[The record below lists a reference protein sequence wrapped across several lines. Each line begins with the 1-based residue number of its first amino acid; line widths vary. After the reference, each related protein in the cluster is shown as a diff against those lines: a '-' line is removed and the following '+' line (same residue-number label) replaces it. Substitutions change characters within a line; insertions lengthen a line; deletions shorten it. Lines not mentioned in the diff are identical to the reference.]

1 MRGSAPASRRASRL
15 GSECESEV
23 IARAACATTV
33 GSPLVRVRVGVGVRI
48 RANPYPDPDPDP
60 DPDPNPKRNPNP
72 NPHPNP
78 NLPSMAARGWMVMRS
93 MSE

>member
-33 GSPLVRVRVGVGVRI
+33 GSPLVRNRVRVRVRV
-48 RANPYPDPDPDP
+48 RVSP
-60 DPDPNPKRNPNP
+60 
-72 NPHPNP
+72 
-78 NLPSMAARGWMVMRS
+78 
-93 MSE
+93 